1 MQSVRVGS
9 AVKQSTLL
17 NLGSHFDL
25 PKEVWP
31 ALARRIDELMPGQR
45 PLLDATLSVLLPDG
59 APLITLAC
67 ADALDLLMK
76 PGWAVRLVDGVL
88 HEVTRNITPTRQLI
102 APVGASA
109 SPAGAAAGKL
119 PEGQHLRVPD
129 VPEAA

>member
-1 MQSVRVGS
+1 MGS

-25 PKEVWP
+25 PKEEWP

-45 PLLDATLSVLLPDG
+45 TLLDATLAGLLPDA

-76 PGWAVRLVDGVL
+76 PGLAVHLVDGVL

-102 APVGASA
+102 AGGRVGIACRCCCRKAARRSA
-109 SPAGAAAGKL
+109 PA
-119 PEGQHLRVPD
+119 RS
-129 VPEAA
+129 